1 MYFKKYQKYKKK
13 YMDLKKSINKNNII
27 GGTTVN
33 ELYMKYNISTWND
46 VNFLFY
52 ISAVFILYG
61 LRNCY
66 ICPANLTIE
75 QMTFDEIQD
84 IKGLLYEIYENKL
97 EYKEGTF
104 LIYDDIEKKYIQKEN
119 AILIQQ
125 VGVELNYDALGFGID
140 KDPQVN
146 DLDETYLGQQLG
158 FDECSGNIQGK
169 TQLNIYYARLGLNIM
184 NFYCN
189 EDNINTLTKKLIKK
203 LQIMKENINTSESE
217 RNMFITDELNV
228 YGGTFFFLL
237 IHKDNTDEK
246 DDIIIKI

>member
-27 GGTTVN
+27 GGTVK
-33 ELYMKYNISTWND
+33 ELYRKYNINKWNNE
-46 VNFLFY
+46 NFLFY
-52 ISAVFILYG
+52 IGAVFILYG

-66 ICPANLTIE
+66 ICPSNLTVK
-75 QMTFDEIQD
+75 QMTFDEIND

-97 EYKEGTF
+97 EYKEGKF
-104 LIYDDIEKKYIQKEN
+104 LIYDDIKKKYIQKEN

-158 FDECSGNIQGK
+158 FDECSGNIQCN
-169 TQLNIYYARLGLNIM
+169 TRVNIYYATDGLNIM

-189 EDNINTLTKKLIKK
+189 EDNINTLTKNLIIKLTT
-203 LQIMKENINTSESE
+203 MKENINKSESE
-217 RNMFITDELNV
+217 RLMFITSDALD
-228 YGGTFFFLL
+228 GGTFFYLV
-237 IHKDNTDEK
+237 IKKDNTDEK
-246 DDIIIKI
+246 DDIVIKI